1 MGESGGIDS
10 SGGRTMPKAYSA
22 DIRMRVIARVE
33 GGASRR
39 EAAEQ
44 LDISPSAAVKW
55 VKCFHETGNCAAKP
69 RGGSTSP
76 LEVHAPWLL
85 TLIEEQPDL
94 TLDEVV
100 SAMHKHGIAGSRTA
114 LWSFFKRHNISF
126 KKSLRAAEQDRPDV
140 ARARRCWK
148 RRQVLSQPSPNTWPR
163 SVVRRVRAG
172 APSFATMRRTSP
184 RWICSWFRPSASSS
198 STFW

>member
-1 MGESGGIDS
+1 
-10 SGGRTMPKAYSA
+10 MPKAYSA

-55 VKCFHETGNCAAKP
+55 VKCY
-69 RGGSTSP
+69 
-76 LEVHAPWLL
+76 
-85 TLIEEQPDL
+85 
-94 TLDEVV
+94 EVV

-126 KKSLRAAEQDRPDV
+126 KKKP
-140 ARARRCWK
+140 ARRG
-148 RRQVLSQPSPNTWPR
+148 
-163 SVVRRVRAG
+163 AG
-172 APSFATMRRTSP
+172 SP
-184 RWICSWFRPSASSS
+184 RRGPG
-198 STFW
+198 T

>member
-10 SGGRTMPKAYSA
+10 SGGRTMPKAYCA

-55 VKCFHETGNCAAKP
+55 VKCFQETGSCAAKP

-76 LEVHAPWLL
+76 LEAHAPWLL
-85 TLIEEQPDL
+85 TLIEGQPDL

-114 LWSFFKRHNISF
+114 VWSFFKRHNISF
-126 KKSLRAAEQDRPDV
+126 KKKP
-140 ARARRCWK
+140 ARRGAG
-148 RRQVLSQPSPNTWPR
+148 SPGRGSGT
-163 SVVRRVRAG
+163 SMLE
-172 APSFATMRRTSP
+172 AT
-184 RWICSWFRPSASSS
+184 ASHA
-198 STFW
+198 

>member
-55 VKCFHETGNCAAKP
+55 VKCFHG
-69 RGGSTSP
+69 
-76 LEVHAPWLL
+76 L
-85 TLIEEQPDL
+85 
-94 TLDEVV
+94 
-100 SAMHKHGIAGSRTA
+100 GIAQPS
-114 LWSFFKRHNISF
+114 
-126 KKSLRAAEQDRPDV
+126 RAAG
-140 ARARRCWK
+140 ARRHW
-148 RRQVLSQPSPNTWPR
+148 RH
-163 SVVRRVRAG
+163 
-172 APSFATMRRTSP
+172 MRLG
-184 RWICSWFRPSASSS
+184 CSR
-198 STFW
+198 

>member
-10 SGGRTMPKAYSA
+10 SGGRAMPKAYSA

-55 VKCFHETGNCAAKP
+55 VKCFHETGSCAAKP

-94 TLDEVV
+94 TLDEGGLCDAQARDRRQ
-100 SAMHKHGIAGSRTA
+100 SHCLELLRAPQHQLQKKLARRGAGS
-114 LWSFFKRHNISF
+114 
-126 KKSLRAAEQDRPDV
+126 P
-140 ARARRCWK
+140 
-148 RRQVLSQPSPNTWPR
+148 
-163 SVVRRVRAG
+163 
-172 APSFATMRRTSP
+172 
-184 RWICSWFRPSASSS
+184 
-198 STFW
+198 

>member
-1 MGESGGIDS
+1 ML
-10 SGGRTMPKAYSA
+10 
-22 DIRMRVIARVE
+22 VIAHVD

-39 EAAEQ
+39 EAAEH
-44 LDISPSAAVKW
+44 LGISPSAAVKW
-55 VKCFHETGNCAAKP
+55 VKCFHETASCAAKP

-76 LEVHAPWLL
+76 LEAHAPWLL

-100 SAMHKHGIAGSRTA
+100 SVMHKHGIAGSCRVELLQA
-114 LWSFFKRHNISF
+114 PQHQLQ

-148 RRQVLSQPSPNTWPR
+148 
-163 SVVRRVRAG
+163 
-172 APSFATMRRTSP
+172 
-184 RWICSWFRPSASSS
+184 
-198 STFW
+198 

>member
-55 VKCFHETGNCAAKP
+55 VKCFHETGSCASKP
-69 RGGSTSP
+69 RGGSTSR
-76 LEVHAPWLL
+76 LEAHAPWLL
-85 TLIEEQPDL
+85 TLIEGQPDL
-94 TLDEVV
+94 TLDGGLCDAQARHRGQSHCPVDLLQAPQHQLQKKACAPRSRIAQTWPGHV
-100 SAMHKHGIAGSRTA
+100 DAGSDGKPC
-114 LWSFFKRHNISF
+114 LIP
-126 KKSLRAAEQDRPDV
+126 PDW
-140 ARARRCWK
+140 C
-148 RRQVLSQPSPNTWPR
+148 
-163 SVVRRVRAG
+163 
-172 APSFATMRRTSP
+172 
-184 RWICSWFRPSASSS
+184 S
-198 STFW
+198 STRPRPIRKWSG